1 MRLVRFLSRVAFIC
15 NICFLVASFSRWLPA
30 LPDNAIISDII
41 VLGYLVSV
49 LINILVNLLVLVLL
63 LIGRLRA
70 AAIPVWLLV
79 VNCIF
84 FIGQI
89 LLFYTNL
96 HPH

>member
-15 NICFLVASFSRWLPA
+15 NICFLVATCSRWLPA
-30 LPDNAIISDII
+30 LPDNAITSDII

-49 LINILVNLLVLVLL
+49 LINILVNLIVLVLFF
-63 LIGRLRA
+63 IGKGKA
-70 AAIPVWLLV
+70 AAIPMWLLV
-79 VNCIF
+79 VNLIF